1 MHIPSGITVTKHNI
15 KNSFSNGSI
24 KNVNPILSLENNNNN
39 NNNKNIAKSKAIKS
53 TATQNPSVYSK
64 TSNTMATIT
73 SVPIP
78 QPCKLSAVSTVL
90 QKNITQSIQK
100 SVSQLTMATSG
111 VQKSVTTT
119 PTSMQQNTL
128 TAAPVALKSNQFQQQ
143 QQLKLTAPS
152 MLPSQLQ
159 QQQQQQYPQK
169 ATLSITHQKITTTPT
184 LTLNQQQSM
193 LAITQ
198 QRLQA
203 MHTMQK
209 PTAHTQVQQ
218 QQPRPEVQLSITPK
232 LQTTQKMPQRLPIV
246 QKQPLTPTLTTMT
259 NLTQLKEN
267 QELKQAPLS
276 ALNTTTLSVRKLKH
290 QHRQHQEET
299 SKSPLPANYSIKY
312 SNNPTSPPLLANQTP
327 TTTPILSKFQTM
339 ATAGVN
345 CDSAART
352 IPYKTKA
359 STKTTIAAT
368 TIRNVQSLPSSSSIA
383 DGTIQSTPPSRLLAS
398 PPHCVAALNEPLLL
412 NLPAT
417 TSITPQLT
425 PTTTPP
431 PTSAS
436 PLVTTVAGVKLQ
448 AFPAACITQVKKT
461 LGKRVQPTT
470 VLQKSDEEWR
480 KHMAQQQQLQLQQR
494 HKLKNS
500 TNTPTILLVES
511 PPTTP
516 PTENVEPDNMKRK
529 TLPTSS
535 ISSASVFLKQS
546 TTAHDFASRA
556 PLVGEYATL
565 LQLCREHDRSK
576 DMQRLID
583 NKLIKYYYSVH
594 ESFVRSRGF
603 RKQLLQAMERIRS
616 DPDMIY
622 VHLKCVVEE
631 LKVRRKAKVQE
642 QVPQKIDP
650 LVSDKATVVA
660 SDAHCAVPSL
670 SVDNPAGSDPAEGA
684 ITGNRR
690 TEERIRK
697 LNRTLYTITKRI
709 SALEEA
715 DVDWN
720 DDDDSSY
727 LQVERYKKRAC
738 QIYEKICDLT
748 GESKSA
754 HRQMKQPIM
763 FKDTPYPQ
771 FNRTLSAFVNRMHE
785 FPDYYDV
792 LKLLEHCN
800 KEKELGLASFEMKR
814 IGKFKVIRF

>member
-1 MHIPSGITVTKHNI
+1 
-15 KNSFSNGSI
+15 
-24 KNVNPILSLENNNNN
+24 
-39 NNNKNIAKSKAIKS
+39 
-53 TATQNPSVYSK
+53 
-64 TSNTMATIT
+64 
-73 SVPIP
+73 
-78 QPCKLSAVSTVL
+78 
-90 QKNITQSIQK
+90 
-100 SVSQLTMATSG
+100 
-111 VQKSVTTT
+111 
-119 PTSMQQNTL
+119 
-128 TAAPVALKSNQFQQQ
+128 
-143 QQLKLTAPS
+143 
-152 MLPSQLQ
+152 
-159 QQQQQQYPQK
+159 
-169 ATLSITHQKITTTPT
+169 
-184 LTLNQQQSM
+184 
-193 LAITQ
+193 
-198 QRLQA
+198 
-203 MHTMQK
+203 MHTLQK
-209 PTAHTQVQQ
+209 PTAHTQVQ

-232 LQTTQKMPQRLPIV
+232 LTTTQKLPQRLPIV
-246 QKQPLTPTLTTMT
+246 QKQPLTPMSPTTTSTTMT
-259 NLTQLKEN
+259 TLMQLKEN
-267 QELKQAPLS
+267 QELKQPPLS
-276 ALNTTTLSVRKLKH
+276 ALNATTLSVRKLKH
-290 QHRQHQEET
+290 QHQQRPHQEGT
-299 SKSPLPANYSIKY
+299 SKPTLPANYSISC
-312 SNNPTSPPLLANQTP
+312 SNNPTSPSS
-327 TTTPILSKFQTM
+327 TTPILSKLQTM
-339 ATAGVN
+339 AMANVN

-352 IPYKTKA
+352 LPYKTKA
-359 STKTTIAAT
+359 STRTTIAAT
-368 TIRNVQSLPSSSSIA
+368 TIRTVQSLASSNSITA
-383 DGTIQSTPPSRLLAS
+383 GTIQSTPPSRLLAS
-398 PPHCVAALNEPLLL
+398 PPPHCIAALNEPLLL

-431 PTSAS
+431 PTAAS
-436 PLVTTVAGVKLQ
+436 PIVTAVAGVKLQ

-461 LGKRVQPTT
+461 LGKRVQPIT

-480 KHMAQQQQLQLQQR
+480 KHMAQQQQLQLQPRQ
-494 HKLKNS
+494 KLKNS
-500 TNTPTILLVES
+500 ANTPTIVLVES

-516 PTENVEPDNMKRK
+516 PTENVEPDNTKR
-529 TLPTSS
+529 TTSSSS
-535 ISSASVFLKQS
+535 ISSASVILTQP
-546 TTAHDFASRA
+546 TTAHSCGSRA

-603 RKQLLQAMERIRS
+603 RKQLLQAMERIRT

-642 QVPQKIDP
+642 QVPQKTEP
-650 LVSDKATVVA
+650 CVSDKATVVA
-660 SDAHCAVPSL
+660 PDAISAVPSL
-670 SVDNPAGSDPAEGA
+670 SVDNPGPDPAAGPCS
-684 ITGNRR
+684 GNRR

-754 HRQMKQPIM
+754 HRQMKQPIL
-763 FKDTPYPQ
+763 FKDSPYPQ

-814 IGKFKVIRF
+814 IGKL

>member
-1 MHIPSGITVTKHNI
+1 MHT
-15 KNSFSNGSI
+15 
-24 KNVNPILSLENNNNN
+24 
-39 NNNKNIAKSKAIKS
+39 
-53 TATQNPSVYSK
+53 
-64 TSNTMATIT
+64 
-73 SVPIP
+73 
-78 QPCKLSAVSTVL
+78 
-90 QKNITQSIQK
+90 IQK
-100 SVSQLTMATSG
+100 T
-111 VQKSVTTT
+111 
-119 PTSMQQNTL
+119 
-128 TAAPVALKSNQFQQQ
+128 
-143 QQLKLTAPS
+143 
-152 MLPSQLQ
+152 
-159 QQQQQQYPQK
+159 
-169 ATLSITHQKITTTPT
+169 
-184 LTLNQQQSM
+184 
-193 LAITQ
+193 
-198 QRLQA
+198 
-203 MHTMQK
+203 
-209 PTAHTQVQQ
+209 TAHTLVQQ

-232 LQTTQKMPQRLPIV
+232 LPTTQKLPQRLPIV
-246 QKQPLTPTLTTMT
+246 QKQPLTTTLTTMT

-276 ALNTTTLSVRKLKH
+276 ALKATTLSVRKLKH
-290 QHRQHQEET
+290 QHRQHQGET
-299 SKSPLPANYSIKY
+299 SKSPLPPNYSIKC
-312 SNNPTSPPLLANQTP
+312 SDNPTSPPLLANQTP

-339 ATAGVN
+339 AMAGVN

-352 IPYKTKA
+352 LPYKTKA
-359 STKTTIAAT
+359 STKITIAAT
-368 TIRNVQSLPSSSSIA
+368 TNRNVQSLPSSSSITA
-383 DGTIQSTPPSRLLAS
+383 GTIQSTPPSRLLAS
-398 PPHCVAALNEPLLL
+398 PPHCVATLNEPLLL

-436 PLVTTVAGVKLQ
+436 PLVTTAAGVKLQ

-470 VLQKSDEEWR
+470 VLQKSDEEWQ
-480 KHMAQQQQLQLQQR
+480 KHMAQQQQLQLQLQQR

-500 TNTPTILLVES
+500 TNTPTVVLVES

-516 PTENVEPDNMKRK
+516 PTENVEPDNMKRT
-529 TLPTSS
+529 TLPPSS

-616 DPDMIY
+616 DPEMIY

-631 LKVRRKAKVQE
+631 LKVRRKAKVHE
-642 QVPQKIDP
+642 LVPLKTEP

-670 SVDNPAGSDPAEGA
+670 SVDNPDGSDPADGA

-763 FKDTPYPQ
+763 FKDSPYPQ

-814 IGKFKVIRF
+814 IGKL